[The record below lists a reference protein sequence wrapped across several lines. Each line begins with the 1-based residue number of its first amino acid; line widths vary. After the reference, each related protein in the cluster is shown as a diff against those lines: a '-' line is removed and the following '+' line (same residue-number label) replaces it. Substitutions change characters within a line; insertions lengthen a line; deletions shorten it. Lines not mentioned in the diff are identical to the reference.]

1 MERFALPEN
10 LAELGGEDITALETK
25 ANERLAALRGTSSP
39 VQADIEELAA
49 IKQFRSDVKAMRSAR
64 DGFAADLA
72 SLDEPAA
79 PVAPAAPAAAPVAA
93 PEPPV
98 AAATAPT
105 VSIPEPVQPV
115 VAAAP
120 APTPE
125 PAPVTRPE
133 PNVSIPAQ
141 ARRPETLIATAA
153 NIPGFSAGTP
163 LTVDQLAEAV
173 ANKGRTTKGSS
184 ERYAVASIDKQ
195 IDDLFDLRGKSDFAI
210 ANILDEQANTPYVEA
225 LTASGGWC
233 APSETLYDL
242 YENICANPALFSL
255 PTFRANRGGVR
266 WPIFEQ
272 IDFTDVVDW
281 IWTEADDIA
290 ATGTKPCI
298 RITCPEFQECRLD
311 AHGVCVELGNFQDR
325 AYPESVRWA
334 LNRVF
339 YLHDRAESLRK
350 LAAVIADADSATI
363 AATFGAASAVVAAL
377 LLQVQAYRDRN
388 GLCQSATVEA
398 VAPAFLKEAIKADI
412 ARQDF
417 GGVGNAGLV
426 TDATIRAW
434 FAASGVSIR
443 FLDFWQSLDDAAPG
457 PLTWP
462 TTTDILFYTPG
473 TYVQFDGGTLDL
485 GVTRDSV
492 LNSTNDYNIFTED
505 FYCIGRR
512 GPRGVVVTIPICP
525 SGETGGHNPSSGE
538 VVCPLA

>member
-10 LAELGGEDITALETK
+10 LAELGGDDLSDAK
-25 ANERLAALRGTSSP
+25 NQAAERLTALRGVTNP
-39 VQADIEELAA
+39 TQADIDELAA
-49 IKQFRSDVKAMRSAR
+49 IKSFRTDVKALEAGRA
-64 DGFAADLA
+64 GFTADLEEL
-72 SLDEPAA
+72 SDTPTPDPLPDPEPVPEPD
-79 PVAPAAPAAAPVAA
+79 PVPA
-93 PEPPV
+93 PEPVPD
-98 AAATAPT
+98 PDEGDDEED
-105 VSIPEPVQPV
+105 EPVT
-115 VAAAP
+115 AAS
-120 APTPE
+120 
-125 PAPVTRPE
+125 RPE
-133 PNVSIPAQ
+133 PSVEIPEAPPK
-141 ARRPETLIATAA
+141 APVVIVAAA
-153 NIPGFSAGTP
+153 NIPQFSSGSAMDMG
-163 LTVDQLAEAV
+163 QLSQAV
-173 ANKGRTTKGSS
+173 VNKAKATRGSR
-184 ERYAVASIDKQ
+184 EKYAVASIDKQ
-195 IDDLFDLRGKSDFAI
+195 ISSDYDLRELSDFAA
-210 ANILDEQANTPYVEA
+210 ANVLDEMAGTPYVEA

-266 WPIFEQ
+266 WPTFEQ
-272 IDFTDVVDW
+272 IDFTDTVDW
-281 IWTEADDIA
+281 VWTEEDDIA

-311 AHGVCVELGNFQDR
+311 AYGVCVELGNFQDR

-339 YLHDRAESLRK
+339 YLHDRAQSLHK
-350 LAAVIADADSATI
+350 LNTVIADADAATI
-363 AATFGAASAVVAAL
+363 AATFGAASAVVSAL
-377 LLQVQAYRDRN
+377 LLQVQGYRDRN

-417 GGVGNAGLV
+417 GGVGNSGLV
-426 TDATIRAW
+426 TDSTIRSW

-443 FLDFWQSLDDAAPG
+443 FIDFWQSLTTAAPG

-462 TTTDILFYTPG
+462 TSAQILYYTPG
-473 TYVQFDGGTLDL
+473 SYVQFDGGTLDL

-512 GPRGVVVTIPICP
+512 GPRGVLVTIPICP
-525 SGETGGHNPSSGE
+525 TGETGGRNPSTGE

>member
-10 LAELGGEDITALETK
+10 LAELGGDDITALETK
-25 ANERLAALRGTSSP
+25 VNERLAALRGTSSP
-39 VQADIEELAA
+39 VQADIDELTA

-72 SLDEPAA
+72 SLDEP
-79 PVAPAAPAAAPVAA
+79 VAPAATPVAA

-98 AAATAPT
+98 AAASAPT
-105 VSIPEPVQPV
+105 VSIPEPVEPV

-120 APTPE
+120 APVAE
-125 PAPVTRPE
+125 PAPATRPE

-141 ARRPETLIATAA
+141 PKRPETLIATAA
-153 NIPGFSAGTP
+153 NIPGYSAGTP
-163 LTVDQLAEAV
+163 LSVDELAKAV
-173 ANKGRTTKGSS
+173 AAKGRVTKGSS

-195 IDDLFDLRGKSDFAI
+195 ISDIHDIRGMSDFSI
-210 ANILDEQANTPYVEA
+210 ANALDEHAGVPYVEA

-255 PTFRANRGGVR
+255 PTFRADRGGVR

-298 RITCPEFQECRLD
+298 RITCPEFTECRLD

-350 LAAVIADADSATI
+350 LNAVIADADAATI

-377 LLQVQAYRDRN
+377 LLQVQGYRDRN

-443 FLDFWQSLDDAAPG
+443 FLDFWQALTTAAPG

-462 TTTDILFYTPG
+462 TSAQILYYTPG
-473 TYVQFDGGTLDL
+473 SYVQFDGGTLDL

-512 GPRGVVVTIPICP
+512 GPRGVLVTIPICP